1 MNIPAFIKCHA
12 YTTVYEQG
20 KHTPTKG
27 VEVNINIHHIVAY
40 TTTLNCSAGS
50 TTIDTNANDG
60 QGVYRVWETLH
71 VVEAKIKYALDG
83 ILMAYQN
90 AQR

>member
-1 MNIPAFIKCHA
+1 MNIPVFIKCHV

-20 KHTPTKG
+20 KHNPTKG
-27 VEVNINIHHIVAY
+27 DEVFINIHHIVAY
-40 TTTLNCSAGS
+40 APTVDCKVGS
-50 TTIDTNANDG
+50 VLICTADG
-60 QGVYRVWETLH
+60 ENRRVWETLH
-71 VVEAKIKYALDG
+71 VVEAKIKYALEG